1 MIKYI
6 KILKC
11 QKFKLRFV
19 LSRLFIK
26 TGILKNFSFFRNTY
40 KIQLNPSS
48 LTLSMWVNKNERIK
62 EENFICSF
70 LKKGDKVF
78 DVGANI
84 GTVSLACA
92 KIVGN
97 TGKVKSFEPNSKI
110 FQYLKKNIEINNY
123 SKIIQAHNF
132 GLGSKNKN
140 YKFTEFSDDTSNTP
154 SDNGKSIITIKKLD
168 DFIKEKINFLKIDV
182 EGFEYEVLKG
192 AKNSLKEIEFVYFEC
207 NRDLLDKH
215 NSSEK
220 MICDFLKRLNFIVYQ
235 VVDYKLKKNMMNNK
249 ISKMLLAKK
258 QFVN

>member
-6 KILKC
+6 KILKY

-70 LKKGDKVF
+70 LKKGDNVF

-92 KIVGN
+92 KIVGS
-97 TGKVKSFEPNSKI
+97 TGKVKSFEPNLKI
-110 FQYLKKNIEINNY
+110 FEYLKKNIEINNY
-123 SKIIQAHNF
+123 SQIIQAHNF

-154 SDNGKSIITIKKLD
+154 SDDGKSVITIKKLD
-168 DFIKEKINFLKIDV
+168 NFTKEKVNFLKIDV

-192 AKNSLKEIEFVYFEC
+192 AKKTLKEIEFVYFEC
-207 NRDLLDKH
+207 NRDLLIKH
-215 NSSEK
+215 KSSEK
-220 MICDFLKRLNFIVYQ
+220 IICEFLKKHNFIVYQ
-235 VVDYKLKKNMMNNK
+235 VVDYKLKKNILNNK
-249 ISKMLLAKK
+249 TSKMLLAKK
-258 QFVN
+258 ITC

>member
-6 KILKC
+6 KILKY

-70 LKKGDKVF
+70 LKKGDNVF

-92 KIVGN
+92 KIVGS
-97 TGKVKSFEPNSKI
+97 TGKVKSFEPNLKI

-123 SKIIQAHNF
+123 SQIIQAHNF

-154 SDNGKSIITIKKLD
+154 SDDGKSVNTIKKLD
-168 DFIKEKINFLKIDV
+168 NFILKIDV

-192 AKNSLKEIEFVYFEC
+192 AKNLLKEIEFVYFEC
-207 NRDLLDKH
+207 NRDLLIKH
-215 NSSEK
+215 KSSEK
-220 MICDFLKRLNFIVYQ
+220 IICEFLKKHNFIVYQ
-235 VVDYKLKKNMMNNK
+235 VVDYKLKKNILNNK
-249 ISKMLLAKK
+249 TSKMLLAKK
-258 QFVN
+258 ITC

>member
-6 KILKC
+6 KILKY
-11 QKFKLRFV
+11 QKFKIRFV

-70 LKKGDKVF
+70 LKKGDNVF

-92 KIVGN
+92 KIVGI
-97 TGKVKSFEPNSKI
+97 TGEVKSFEPSSKI
-110 FQYLKKNIEINNY
+110 FQYLKNNIEINNY
-123 SKIIQAHNF
+123 SQIIQAHNF

-140 YKFTEFSDDTSNTP
+140 YKFTEYSDDTSNTP
-154 SDNGKSIITIKKLD
+154 SDNGKSVITIKKLD
-168 DFIKEKINFLKIDV
+168 DITKEKINFLKIDV

-192 AKNSLKEIEFVYFEC
+192 AKNSLKEIEFVYLEC
-207 NRDLLDKH
+207 NRDLLNKH

-220 MICDFLKRLNFIVYQ
+220 MVCDFLKKLNFIVYQ
-235 VVDYKLKKNMMNNK
+235 VVNYKLKKNIMNNK
-249 ISKMLLAKK
+249 KSKMLLAKK
-258 QFVN
+258 ITC